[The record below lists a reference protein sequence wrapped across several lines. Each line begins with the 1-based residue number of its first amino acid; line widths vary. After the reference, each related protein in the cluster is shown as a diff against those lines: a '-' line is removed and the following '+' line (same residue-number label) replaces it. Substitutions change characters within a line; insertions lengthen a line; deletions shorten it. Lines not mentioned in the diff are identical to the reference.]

1 MKKIIVLLLLL
12 ALTLSALS
20 SCDLLP
26 PGIFDTQG
34 DVNNGGNTDGENNGG
49 SGDGGNNDGEN
60 NGGSGDGGN
69 NDGENSGGNTDGGNI
84 DGGNA
89 GDGSCK
95 TKIDHIDT
103 DENGICDTCSADV
116 VITLDF
122 YAVND
127 LHGKVFDTDKQVG
140 VDELSTYLKGAAG
153 RDEQYIFLSSG
164 DMWQGSAESNITKG
178 QIVTDWMSALGFVSM
193 TLGNHEYDWGS
204 QYIRENAEIA
214 DFPLLAINV
223 YDISTNKRVDYC
235 QPSLVVDRGELKIG
249 IIGAIGDVYSSIS
262 SDKVSDVYFKTGSEL
277 TALVKAES
285 ERLRALGCDF
295 IVYSIHDGYDKN
307 SSSVGSISAL
317 ELSAYYDTS
326 LSREGYVDL
335 VFEGHTHKRY
345 VLYDNYG
352 VYHLQNG
359 GENAGIA
366 HIELDINFVTDSFK
380 VNLGEIVSS
389 STYAGYA
396 ADPIVSELEEKY
408 KDIIG
413 GAFDVLGY
421 NSAQR
426 NSEFIEELVAE
437 LYYQAG
443 VERWGDEYDIVL
455 GGGFLRCRSPYYI
468 YKGEVAYS
476 DLMAVMPFDNEI
488 VLCSIKGSDLKSKF
502 FETSNDDYHV
512 YYESYGA
519 TVKGSIDP
527 NKTYYIVVDS
537 YTSQYAY
544 NNLTV
549 VEVFDKVTFARDLLA
564 GYIKSGGLE

>member
-34 DVNNGGNTDGENNGG
+34 DVNNGGSTDGENNGG
-49 SGDGGNNDGEN
+49 IGDGGNNDGEN
-60 NGGSGDGGN
+60 NGGIG
-69 NDGENSGGNTDGGNI
+69 DGENSGGNTNGGNT

-95 TKIDHIDT
+95 TKTDHTDS
-103 DENGICDTCSADV
+103 DENGRCDTCSADV

-140 VDELSTYLKGAAG
+140 VDELTTYLKGAAG

-235 QPSLVVDRGELKIG
+235 QPSVVVDRGELKIG

-335 VFEGHTHKRY
+335 VFEGHTHKSY

-359 GENAGIA
+359 GENAGIS

-396 ADPIVSELEEKY
+396 SDPIVSELEEKY

-426 NSEFIEELVAE
+426 NSEFIEELVAK

-455 GGGFLRCRSPYYI
+455 GGGFLRCRSPYYL
-468 YKGEVAYS
+468 YKGEVTYS

-502 FETSNDDYHV
+502 FETSNDDYHI

-519 TVKGSIDP
+519 TVKGNIDP
-527 NKTYYIVVDS
+527 NKTYYIIVDS

>member
-34 DVNNGGNTDGENNGG
+34 DVNNGGSTDDENNGG
-49 SGDGGNNDGEN
+49 IDDGEN
-60 NGGSGDGGN
+60 SGGN
-69 NDGENSGGNTDGGNI
+69 TDGENSGGNTDGGN
-84 DGGNA
+84 A

-95 TKIDHIDT
+95 TKTDHTDA
-103 DENGICDTCSADV
+103 DENGRCDTCSADV

-140 VDELSTYLKGAAG
+140 VDELTTYLKGAAG

-235 QPSLVVDRGELKIG
+235 QPSVVVDRGELKIG

-335 VFEGHTHKRY
+335 VFEGHTHKSY

-359 GENAGIA
+359 GENAGIS

-396 ADPIVSELEEKY
+396 SDPIVSELEEKY

-437 LYYQAG
+437 LYYQTG

-468 YKGEVAYS
+468 YKGEVTYS

-502 FETSNDDYHV
+502 FETSNDDYHI

-527 NKTYYIVVDS
+527 NKTYYMVVDS
-537 YTSQYAY
+537 YTSQYSY

-549 VEVFDKVTFARDLLA
+549 VEIFDKVTFARDLLA

>member
-34 DVNNGGNTDGENNGG
+34 DVNNGGSTDGGNTDGENNGG
-49 SGDGGNNDGEN
+49 ST
-60 NGGSGDGGN
+60 
-69 NDGENSGGNTDGGNI
+69 DGENSGGNTDGGNT

-95 TKIDHIDT
+95 TKADHTDA
-103 DENGICDTCSADV
+103 DENGRCDTCSADV

-140 VDELSTYLKGAAG
+140 VDELTTYLKGAAG

-223 YDISTNKRVDYC
+223 YDISTNKRIDYC
-235 QPSLVVDRGELKIG
+235 QPSVVVDRGELKIG

-359 GENAGIA
+359 GENAGIS

-396 ADPIVSELEEKY
+396 SDPLVSELEEKY

-426 NSEFIEELVAE
+426 NSEFIEELVAK
-437 LYYQAG
+437 LYYQTG

-468 YKGEVAYS
+468 YKGEVTYS

-519 TVKGSIDP
+519 TVKGNIDP
-527 NKTYYIVVDS
+527 NKTYYIIVDS